1 MVPAPYREQRD
12 VRKGRN
18 AGVSGAFI
26 NKHSCSEVALRGPLR
41 DDMLAPVAGN
51 TSLEVIEGPDA
62 GKQIVVDRAIVV
74 GRAPES
80 DLVLEDGEVSGQHV
94 RVTPAPDGSA
104 TVEDLESTNGTF
116 VNQNELEG
124 PARLDPGD
132 QLLVGISV
140 LELRTQQDIASR
152 ASAVIQIPPALSM
165 AAREPTY
172 VNPEVRSANLAPAPP
187 PASSGDVAH
196 PTVDKY
202 LDARVRRRAQLA
214 PLAVFTLVAIALI
227 LYFSLK

>member
-1 MVPAPYREQRD
+1 
-12 VRKGRN
+12 
-18 AGVSGAFI
+18 
-26 NKHSCSEVALRGPLR
+26 
-41 DDMLAPVAGN
+41 MLAPVAGN
-51 TSLEVIEGPDA
+51 VSLEVIEGPDA
-62 GKQIVVDRAIVV
+62 GKQIVVDRAIVI

>member
-1 MVPAPYREQRD
+1 MRARVATPVFPARSSTDTAALRAPY
-12 VRKGRN
+12 
-18 AGVSGAFI
+18 
-26 NKHSCSEVALRGPLR
+26 L
-41 DDMLAPVAGN
+41 DDMLAPVAGEIN
-51 TSLEVIEGPDA
+51 LEVIEGPDA
-62 GKQIVVDRAIVV
+62 GKQIAVDRAIVI
-74 GRAPES
+74 GRDAGS
-80 DLVLEDGEVSGQHV
+80 DLVLDDGEVSGQHA

-132 QLLVGISV
+132 HLLVGISV
-140 LELRTQQDIASR
+140 LELRTRQDIASR
-152 ASAVIQIPPALSM
+152 ASAVIQIPPAM
-165 AAREPTY
+165 AMAEREPTY
-172 VNPEVRSANLAPAPP
+172 VNPEVHSAKLAPAPP

-202 LDARVRRRAQLA
+202 LDVKVRRRAQLA
-214 PLAVFTLVAIALI
+214 PLALFTLVAIALI